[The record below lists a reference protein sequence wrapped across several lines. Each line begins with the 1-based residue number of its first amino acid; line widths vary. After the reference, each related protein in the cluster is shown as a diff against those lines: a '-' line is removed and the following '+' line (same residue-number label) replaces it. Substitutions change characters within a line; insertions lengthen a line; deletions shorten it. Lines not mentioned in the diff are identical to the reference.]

1 MNQYPLWKY
10 LLILAI
16 VVPGFLYAVPN
27 LYGENPGVQIAGQRG
42 YDADAGI
49 LSRAQQALTQAGIEW
64 TRAAVTPEGGARLQ
78 FADPDTQL
86 NAKAAIE
93 RELGRNYT
101 VALTLLPATPSW
113 LRTIGGAPMYLGLDL
128 RGGVHFLMEVD
139 TKQAVKKTES
149 GYLAGIR
156 TLLREEGIR
165 YLNVRQ
171 PSSGGIEVKLKN
183 EADRSAARRVIA
195 SEFPDLAM
203 SDLERDDSPFL
214 LAAIRQEQI
223 EEEHRLAL
231 EQNMRALRN
240 RIDEL
245 GVAEPVVQRQGEQR
259 IVVQLPGVQDTARAK
274 EIIGRTATLEIKMVD
289 HDHDLA
295 SARQGSVP
303 PGSSIYPMRRGGDI
317 LLKDRVIYSGDNII
331 NAAAGLDQQTGGAV
345 VHITLDSQGAERNRR
360 VTREN
365 VGNRMAVVYIEE
377 VVENK
382 LDAQGN
388 PVFDQSNNV
397 VKEKTRIEE
406 VITAP
411 EIREPLSARFQ
422 ITGLSGIDVARDLA
436 LLLRAGSLA
445 APMHIIEERTV
456 GPSLGRDNIEQGF
469 LSVVIGFLLVLVFI
483 VVYYRL
489 FGLVASVALFTNL
502 VLLVAVLSLL
512 QATLTLP
519 GVAGIVLTV
528 GMAVDANVL
537 IFERIREEIRNGNTP
552 QASIHMG
559 YDRALSTILDAN
571 ITTLIAAIVLFN
583 FGTGP
588 IKGFAITLSIGIVTS
603 MFTAIFGT
611 RAIVNLIHGGRR
623 IKSLSI

>member
-1 MNQYPLWKY
+1 MNQYPVWKY

-16 VVPGFLYAVPN
+16 VVPGFLYALPN
-27 LYGENPGVQIAGQRG
+27 LYGENPGLQIAGQRG
-42 YDADAGI
+42 YDADAAA
-49 LSRAQQALTQAGIEW
+49 LSRAQDALSEAGIEW
-64 TRAAVTPEGGARLQ
+64 TRSSVSPEGVRLQ
-78 FADPDTQL
+78 FADPDAQL
-86 NAKAAIE
+86 SAKTVVQE
-93 RELGRNYT
+93 ELGQNYT
-101 VALTLLPATPSW
+101 VAVTLLAATPSW
-113 LRTIGGAPMYLGLDL
+113 LRSIGGAPMYLGLDL

-139 TKQAVKKTES
+139 IDQAVEDTES
-149 GYLAGIR
+149 GYVSGIR
-156 TLLREEGIR
+156 STLREERVR
-165 YLNVRQ
+165 YLNIRR
-171 PSSGGIEVKLKN
+171 PASGGIEVKLRN
-183 EADRSAARRVIA
+183 EEDRQAARRIIA
-195 SEFPDLAM
+195 GQFPDLQLSAT
-203 SDLERDDSPFL
+203 ERDGSPFL
-214 LAAIRQEQI
+214 VAEIRQEQVR
-223 EEEHRLAL
+223 EEHRLAL
-231 EQNMRALRN
+231 QQNMKALRN

-245 GVAEPVVQRQGEQR
+245 GVAEPVVQQQGERR

-274 EIIGRTATLEIKMVD
+274 EIIGRTATLEIKLVD
-289 HDHDLA
+289 HEHDLA
-295 SARQGSVP
+295 SATQGNVP
-303 PGSSIYPMRRGGDI
+303 PGSELYEMRRGGQI

-331 NAAAGLDQQTGGAV
+331 NAAAGLDQQSGGSV

-377 VVENK
+377 IVDNK
-382 LDAQGN
+382 RDADGDL
-388 PVFDQSNNV
+388 VFDDEGNV
-397 VKEKTRIEE
+397 VKETTRIEE

-411 EIREPLSARFQ
+411 EIQEPLSARFQ
-422 ITGLSGIDVARDLA
+422 ITGLSGMEEARDLA
-436 LLLRAGSLA
+436 LLLRAGALA
-445 APMHIIEERTV
+445 APMHIVEERTV
-456 GPSLGRDNIEQGF
+456 GPSLGRDNIRQGF
-469 LSVVIGFLLVLVFI
+469 QSVAIGFVLVLAFM
-483 VVYYRL
+483 VVYYRA
-489 FGLVASVALFTNL
+489 FGVVACAALFTNL

-552 QASIHMG
+552 QASIHVG

-611 RAIVNLIHGGRR
+611 RGIVNLIYGGRR
-623 IKSLSI
+623 VQRLSI

>member
-16 VVPGFLYAVPN
+16 IVPGFLYAVPN
-27 LYGENPGVQIAGQRG
+27 LYGEQPGVQIAGKRD
-42 YDADAGI
+42 YDADTAV
-49 LSRAQQALTQAGIEW
+49 LSRAEDALKEAGIEW
-64 TRAAVTPEGGARLQ
+64 TRSTVTPEGVRIQ

-86 NAKAAIE
+86 NAKAAVQ
-93 RELGRNYT
+93 RELGENYT

-113 LRTIGGAPMYLGLDL
+113 LRAIGGVPMYLGLDL

-139 TKQAVKKTES
+139 IDQAVAETES
-149 GYLAGIR
+149 GYVSGVR
-156 TLLREEGIR
+156 SSLREAGIR
-165 YLNVRQ
+165 YLNIRQ
-171 PSSGGIEVKLKN
+171 QAGGGIEIKLKN
-183 EADRSAARRVIA
+183 ESDRADSRQVIA
-195 SEFPDLAM
+195 EQFPDLVM
-203 SDLERDDSPFL
+203 SDVERDGEPFL
-214 LAAIRQEQI
+214 VANIRQEQVA
-223 EEEHRLAL
+223 EEHRLAL
-231 EQNMRALRN
+231 QQNMKALRN

-245 GVAEPVVQRQGEQR
+245 GVAEPVVQQQGDRR

-289 HDHDLA
+289 HEHDLT
-295 SARQGSVP
+295 SAIQGSVP
-303 PGSSIYPMRRGGDI
+303 PGSSLYEQRRGGQI

-331 NAAAGLDQQTGGAV
+331 NAAAGLDGQTGGPV

-365 VGNRMAVVYIEE
+365 VGNRMAVVYLEE
-377 VVENK
+377 QVDNK
-382 LDAQGN
+382 LDKNGD
-388 PVFDQSNNV
+388 PVFDDNGNI
-397 VKEKTRIEE
+397 VKETTRIEE

-411 EIREPLSARFQ
+411 EIQEPLAARFQ
-422 ITGLSGIDVARDLA
+422 ITGLSGIEEARDLS
-436 LLLRAGSLA
+436 LLLRAGALA
-445 APMHIIEERTV
+445 APMHIVEERTV

-469 LSVVIGFLLVLVFI
+469 QSVVVGFVLVLIFMA
-483 VVYYRL
+483 VYYRL
-489 FGLVASVALFTNL
+489 FGVVACGALFTNL
-502 VLLVAVLSLL
+502 VLMVAVLSLL

-552 QASIHMG
+552 QASIHVG

-611 RAIVNLIHGGRR
+611 RAAINLIHGGRR
-623 IKSLSI
+623 LKSLSI

>member
-10 LLILAI
+10 LLILVI
-16 VVPGFLYAVPN
+16 VVPGFLYALPN
-27 LYGENPGVQIAGQRG
+27 LYGENPGIQIAGERG
-42 YDADAGI
+42 YDADAAV
-49 LSRAQQALTQAGIEW
+49 LSRAQDALREAEIDW
-64 TRAAVTPEGGARLQ
+64 TRPVVGPEGVRFQ

-86 NAKAAIE
+86 NAKAALQD
-93 RELGRNYT
+93 ELGQNYT

-113 LRTIGGAPMYLGLDL
+113 LRAIGGAPMYLGLDL

-139 TKQAVKKTES
+139 IDQAVEETES
-149 GYLAGIR
+149 GYVSGIR
-156 TLLREEGIR
+156 SALREERIR
-165 YLNVRQ
+165 YLNVRR
-171 PSSGGIEVKLKN
+171 PAGGGIEVKLKN
-183 EADRSAARRVIA
+183 EEDRQASQQIIA
-195 SEFPDLAM
+195 ERFPDLVL
-203 SDLERDDSPFL
+203 SETERDGSPFL
-214 LAAIRQEQI
+214 VAEIRQQQV

-231 EQNMRALRN
+231 QQNMKALRN

-245 GVAEPVVQRQGEQR
+245 GVAEPVVQQQGDRR

-274 EIIGRTATLEIKMVD
+274 EIIGRTATLEIKLVD
-289 HDHDLA
+289 HEHDLA
-295 SARQGSVP
+295 SAVQGSVP
-303 PGSSIYPMRRGGDI
+303 PGSELYEMRRGGQI

-331 NAAAGLDQQTGGAV
+331 NAAAGLDQQSGGPV

-377 VVENK
+377 IVENK
-382 LDAQGN
+382 TDENGN
-388 PVFDQSNNV
+388 LVFDEDGNV
-397 VKEKTRIEE
+397 VKETTRIEE

-411 EIREPLSARFQ
+411 EIQEPLSARFQ
-422 ITGLSGIDVARDLA
+422 ITGLSNIEEARDLA
-436 LLLRAGSLA
+436 LLLRAGALA

-456 GPSLGRDNIEQGF
+456 GPSLGRDNIKQGF
-469 LSVVIGFLLVLVFI
+469 QSVMIGFVLVLAFMI
-483 VVYYRL
+483 VYYRL
-489 FGLVASVALFTNL
+489 FGVVACTALFTNL
-502 VLLVAVLSLL
+502 VLLIAVLSLL

-552 QASIHMG
+552 QASIHVG

-571 ITTLIAAIVLFN
+571 VTTLIAAIVLFN

-623 IKSLSI
+623 IKRLSI

>member
-1 MNQYPLWKY
+1 MNQYPLWRY

-16 VVPGFLYAVPN
+16 IVPGFLYALPN
-27 LYGENPGVQIAGQRG
+27 LYGEQPGVQIAGQRG
-42 YDADAGI
+42 YDADQSV
-49 LSRAQQALTQAGIEW
+49 LSRAQDALKEAGIEW
-64 TRAAVTPEGGARLQ
+64 TRSTVGPEGARIQ

-86 NAKAAIE
+86 NAKAAVE
-93 RELGRNYT
+93 KELGENYT

-113 LRTIGGAPMYLGLDL
+113 LRSIGGQPMYLGLDL

-139 TKQAVKKTES
+139 IDQAVEETET
-149 GYLAGIR
+149 GYVSGIR
-156 TLLREEGIR
+156 TALREGGVR
-165 YLNVRQ
+165 YLNIRQ
-171 PSSGGIEVKLKN
+171 RSGAGIEIKLKN
-183 EADRSAARRVIA
+183 EADRGESRQIIAA
-195 SEFPDLAM
+195 EFPDLVLT
-203 SDLERDDSPFL
+203 DVERDGEPFL
-214 LAAIRQEQI
+214 IAEIREEQVA
-223 EEEHRLAL
+223 EEHRLAL
-231 EQNMRALRN
+231 QQNMKALRN

-245 GVAEPVVQRQGEQR
+245 GVAEPVVQQQGDRR

-289 HDHDLA
+289 HEHDLT
-295 SARQGSVP
+295 SAIQGSVP
-303 PGSSIYPMRRGGDI
+303 PGSSLYEERRGGQI
-317 LLKDRVIYSGDNII
+317 LLRDRVIYSGDNII
-331 NAAAGLDQQTGGAV
+331 NAAAGIDQQTGGSV

-377 VVENK
+377 IVENK
-382 LDAQGN
+382 TDQRGN
-388 PVFDQSNNV
+388 PVFDDGGNI
-397 VKEKTRIEE
+397 VKETTRIEE

-411 EIREPLSARFQ
+411 EIQEPLAARFQ
-422 ITGLSGIDVARDLA
+422 ITGLSSIEEARDLA
-436 LLLRAGSLA
+436 LLLRAGALA

-469 LSVVIGFLLVLVFI
+469 QSVLIGFVLVLVFMG
-483 VVYYRL
+483 VYYRL
-489 FGLVASVALFTNL
+489 FGMVACGALFTNL
-502 VLLVAVLSLL
+502 VLMVAVLSLL

-552 QASIHMG
+552 QASIHVG

-611 RAIVNLIHGGRR
+611 RAVVNLIHGGRR
-623 IKSLSI
+623 LKSLSI

>member
-16 VVPGFLYAVPN
+16 VVPGFLYALPN
-27 LYGENPGVQIAGQRG
+27 LYGEQPGIQIAGERG
-42 YDADAGI
+42 YDADQSV
-49 LSRAQQALTQAGIEW
+49 LSRAQDALREADIEW
-64 TRAAVTPEGGARLQ
+64 TRAAVAPEGVRLQ
-78 FADPDTQL
+78 FADADTQL
-86 NAKAAIE
+86 NARTVLQA
-93 RELGRNYT
+93 ELGRNYT

-113 LRTIGGAPMYLGLDL
+113 LRSIGGQPMYLGLDL

-139 TKQAVKKTES
+139 INQAVEETES
-149 GYLAGIR
+149 GYVSGIR
-156 TLLREEGIR
+156 STLREERIR
-165 YLNVRQ
+165 YLNIRR
-171 PSSGGIEVKLKN
+171 PASGGVEIKLKN
-183 EADRSAARRVIA
+183 QEDRQAARQIIA
-195 SEFPDLAM
+195 DQFPDLVLQA
-203 SDLERDDSPFL
+203 SERDGDPYL
-214 LAAIRQEQI
+214 TATIRKEQVQ
-223 EEEHRLAL
+223 EEHRLAL
-231 EQNMRALRN
+231 QQNMKALRN

-245 GVAEPVVQRQGEQR
+245 GVAEPVVQQQGDRR

-274 EIIGRTATLEIKMVD
+274 EIIGRTAILEIKLVD
-289 HDHDLA
+289 HEHDLS
-295 SARQGSVP
+295 SAIQGSVP
-303 PGSSIYPMRRGGDI
+303 PGSALYEMRRGGQI

-331 NAAAGLDQQTGGAV
+331 NAAAGLDQQRGGPV

-377 VVENK
+377 IVDNK
-382 LDAQGN
+382 TDAEGN
-388 PVFDQSNNV
+388 LVFDDEGNI
-397 VKEKTRIEE
+397 VKETTRLEE

-411 EIREPLSARFQ
+411 EIQEPLAARFQ
-422 ITGLSGIDVARDLA
+422 ITGLSNIEEARDLA
-436 LLLRAGSLA
+436 LLLRAGALA
-445 APMHIIEERTV
+445 APMHIVEERTV

-469 LSVVIGFLLVLVFI
+469 QSVVIGFVLVLAFMM
-483 VVYYRL
+483 VYYRS
-489 FGLVASVALFTNL
+489 FGMVACAALFTNL
-502 VLLVAVLSLL
+502 VLLIAVLSLL

-552 QASIHMG
+552 QASIHVG

-571 ITTLIAAIVLFN
+571 VTTLIAAIVLFN

-588 IKGFAITLSIGIVTS
+588 IKGFAITLSIGIITS

-611 RAIVNLIHGGRR
+611 RAIVNLVYGGRR
-623 IKSLSI
+623 VKSLSI

>member
-16 VVPGFLYAVPN
+16 IVPGFFYAVPN

-42 YDADAGI
+42 YDADDAVLIRIRESLEEAGI
-49 LSRAQQALTQAGIEW
+49 GW
-64 TRAAVTPEGGARLQ
+64 TRSSVDPEGVRVQ
-78 FADPDTQL
+78 FPDPDTQL
-86 NAKAAIE
+86 NAKAAIQ
-93 RELGRNYT
+93 RELGDNYT

-113 LRTIGGAPMYLGLDL
+113 LRWIGGAPMYLGLDL

-139 TKQAVKKTES
+139 IDQVVKETES
-149 GYLAGIR
+149 GYVSGIR
-156 TLLREEGIR
+156 STLREERIR
-165 YLNVRQ
+165 YLNIKRRGG
-171 PSSGGIEVKLKN
+171 GGIEIKLKN
-183 EADRSAARRVIA
+183 EEDRQETRRII
-195 SEFPDLAM
+195 SNRFPDLVL
-203 SDLERDDSPFL
+203 SGTERDGESYL
-214 LAAIRQEQI
+214 IAEIRQEQI

-231 EQNMRALRN
+231 QQNMKALRN

-245 GVAEPVVQRQGEQR
+245 GVAEPVVQQQGDRR

-274 EIIGRTATLEIKMVD
+274 EIIGRTATLEIEMVD
-289 HDHDLA
+289 HEHDLTA
-295 SARQGSVP
+295 ALQGAVP
-303 PGSSIYPMRRGGDI
+303 PGSSLYPMRRGGQI

-331 NAAAGLDQQTGGAV
+331 NAAAGLDQQNGGPI

-377 VVENK
+377 IVKNK
-382 LDAQGN
+382 LDEQGN
-388 PVFDQSNNV
+388 PVFDEQNNT
-397 VKEKTRIEE
+397 VKETILIEE

-411 EIREPLSARFQ
+411 EIQEPLAARFQ
-422 ITGLSGIDVARDLA
+422 ITGLSSIDEARDLA
-436 LLLRAGSLA
+436 LLLRAGALA
-445 APMHIIEERTV
+445 APMHIVEERTV

-469 LSVVIGFLLVLVFI
+469 RSVLIGFVLVLAFMM
-483 VVYYRL
+483 VYYRA
-489 FGLVASVALFTNL
+489 FGVVACGALFTNL

-519 GVAGIVLTV
+519 GVVGIVLTV

-552 QASIHMG
+552 QASIHVG

-571 ITTLIAAIVLFN
+571 VTTLIAAIVLFN

-588 IKGFAITLSIGIVTS
+588 IKGFAITLSIGLVTS

-611 RAIVNLIHGGRR
+611 RAVVNLIYGGRR